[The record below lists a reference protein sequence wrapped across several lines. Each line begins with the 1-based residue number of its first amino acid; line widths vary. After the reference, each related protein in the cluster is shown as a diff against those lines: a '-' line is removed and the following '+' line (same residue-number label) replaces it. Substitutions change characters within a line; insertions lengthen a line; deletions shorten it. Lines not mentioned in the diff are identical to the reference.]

1 MASLAEYIV
10 NTIKTQVESLKPV
23 SLDEE
28 CGKVTNMI
36 KEFLLNDNLEVI
48 KNSIM
53 SPDVISNAKGLIF
66 LTVGKI
72 GVNFTVRGGSG
83 IILARLPDGTWSAPS
98 AVKIGGFGLGGQFG
112 AEILEIVM
120 VLSTEEAVKNFF
132 EMENIIFGGSVSVAI
147 GGLGRVVEM
156 SAIIRNISTVIMTYG
171 RSKGAFVGA
180 SGEGSVLQQNNESNN
195 LVYGEEVTVKDI
207 LNGTVPKPE
216 FANELYAVLHK
227 CEEAGRAAAAAAAAA
242 NQKRNANARVPHEK
256 QPLIQPVVTQV
267 NRDEKKPF

>member
-1 MASLAEYIV
+1 MASIV
-10 NTIKTQVESLKPV
+10 ESIVHAIQIQIQSLKPV
-23 SLDEE
+23 SLDKE
-28 CGKVTNMI
+28 CEKATNII
-36 KEFLLNDNLEVI
+36 KGFLLNDKLEVI
-48 KNSIM
+48 KNTIM
-53 SPDVISNAKGLIF
+53 SPDAISNAKGLIF
-66 LTVGKI
+66 LTVGKV
-72 GVNFTVRGGSG
+72 GANFTVRGGSG
-83 IILARLPDGTWSAPS
+83 IVLARLPDGTWSAPS
-98 AVKIGGFGLGGQFG
+98 AIKTGGFGFGSQFG

-132 EMENIIFGGSVSVAI
+132 ETENITFGGNVSAAI
-147 GGLGRVVEM
+147 GELGRVAEIGT
-156 SAIIRNISTVIMTYG
+156 SIRNVSTIITYG

-180 SGEGSVLQQNNESNN
+180 SVEGSVIQQNNESNYP
-195 LVYGEEVTVKDI
+195 VYGKEVTVEDI

-227 CEEAGRAAAAAAAAA
+227 CEEAGRAAAAAAAAAA